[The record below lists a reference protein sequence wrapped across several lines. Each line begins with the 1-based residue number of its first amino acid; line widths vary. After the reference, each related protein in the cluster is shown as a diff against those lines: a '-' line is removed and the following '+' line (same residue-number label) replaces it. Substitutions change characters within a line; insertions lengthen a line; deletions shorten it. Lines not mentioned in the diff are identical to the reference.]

1 MPTKEIVNIQAAVA
15 YIQSKCNENPNVG
28 IVLGTGL
35 SGLSAAIQDPI
46 SIKYN
51 DIPHFPTSTV
61 QSHQGELIIGKLGGV
76 TAVAMAGRFHYYE
89 GYSMKE
95 VTFPIRVL
103 KLLGIK
109 HIILS
114 NASGSAHPN
123 FNTGDIVVIKDH
135 INFQPENPLRGI
147 NLDTLGPRFP
157 DMVNAYDEHLIHLA
171 KLASDKL
178 NYPIK
183 EAVYVGVQGP
193 NLETKAEFKFFRIIG
208 GDIVGMSTVPEVIV
222 ANHMNLPVLAFSVV
236 TNEGWSED
244 RQEANV
250 DEIIS
255 VAQKAAKKLEKIVI
269 QVLQSLNEVA

>member
-1 MPTKEIVNIQAAVA
+1 MPTKEIAYIKTAVD
-15 YIQSKCNENPNVG
+15 YIQSKCNEKPTVG

-35 SGLSAAIQDPI
+35 SGLSAAIQEPF
-46 SIKYN
+46 SIKYC
-51 DIPHFPTSTV
+51 DIPHFPVSTV

-76 TAVAMAGRFHYYE
+76 TVVAMAGRFHYYE

-95 VTFPIRVL
+95 VTFPIKVL

-135 INFQPENPLRGI
+135 INFQPENPLRGV
-147 NLDTLGPRFP
+147 NLDELGPRFP
-157 DMVNAYDEHLIHLA
+157 DMVNAYDEQLIHLA
-171 KLASDKL
+171 QLASDKL

-193 NLETKAEFKFFRIIG
+193 NLETKAEFKFFRAIG

-236 TNEGWSED
+236 TNEGWTED

-250 DEIIS
+250 DEIIA

-269 QVLQSLNEVA
+269 QVLQSLNK